1 MYVVTFYSFKGGV
14 GRTLAL
20 ANVGVQLARTG
31 RRVLLVD
38 FDLEAP
44 GLHTFKLLKPKE
56 ATPGI
61 VNYITDYANTLSSPD
76 VRSYIYE
83 AFDVGQQDGR
93 LWVMPSG
100 QNDPEYARKLAGI
113 NWQHLYDKQQ
123 GYLMFEDMKAQWEKV
138 YHPDYVL
145 IDSRTGHTDIGGI
158 CTRQL
163 PNAVVVLFFPNEQ
176 NLNGL
181 KPIVSAIRAEDKKT
195 EKNTQMHFVMSNVP
209 DLDDEEEII
218 AGMGKKFREDLGYKE
233 LTSIIYRY
241 DSLSLLQQSIF
252 VAERPKSRLAKEY
265 NKLTQEITEFNIE
278 DREGVIQSIKKM
290 RMHFIMD
297 EQSKEDNQENRIEK
311 IIKHHSKDGELL
323 YLIAKEFIR
332 WDGGVSKKS
341 DMLISRSIECGFR
354 SPDAFLIKADILQ
367 KEGDTQEAIK
377 LIGEAFN
384 NSDVELKDLSL
395 GINIIRRIN
404 PDKLIETCRSRAFKS
419 LSAVKVIR
427 LISELQWCKPGLQ
440 VSVELLQP
448 YHNDQQLKVAT
459 VRQIRNLLALSLIGL
474 GDFQEAI
481 TILSKEV
488 LLANK
493 QDIEDVF
500 NYAMAQWGLKRE
512 VSKDLFVNVVKLYDP
527 DREPDSN
534 YYQCLAIAFWAVDN
548 KEEALKYLELSSGLI
563 SDEIEQFSCW
573 RYLIV
578 SSDEFYQDCHQIKR
592 LIEGEDVKPL
602 FWNQ

>member
-56 ATPGI
+56 STPGL
-61 VNYITDYANTLSSPD
+61 VDYITDYANSLSSPD

-113 NWQHLYDKQQ
+113 NWQHLYDKQH

-138 YHPDYVL
+138 YQPDYVL

-163 PNAVVVLFFPNEQ
+163 PDAVVVLFFPNEQ

-195 EKNTQMHFVMSNVP
+195 EKTTRMHFVMSNVP

-218 AGMGKKFREDLGYKE
+218 ADMGKRFHEDLGYKE
-233 LTSIIYRY
+233 LTSVIYRY

-265 NKLTQEITEFNIE
+265 NKLMQEVTEYNLE
-278 DREGVIQSIKKM
+278 DRQGVIQSIKKL
-290 RMHFIMD
+290 RLRYIENQINYQEE
-297 EQSKEDNQENRIEK
+297 EQRIDK
-311 IIKHHSKDGELL
+311 IIKYHPKDGELL
-323 YLIAKEFIR
+323 YLLARELVKFDER
-332 WDGGVSKKS
+332 
-341 DMLISRSIECGFR
+341 LSRKLLTRSLECGYR
-354 SPDAFLIKADILQ
+354 SPEAILLKADNLRDDG
-367 KEGDTQEAIK
+367 KGQESVQLVWEA
-377 LIGEAFN
+377 LDYPDIG
-384 NSDVELKDLSL
+384 LKNVLSGL
-395 GINIIRRIN
+395 NIIRRFASK
-404 PDKLIETCRSRAFKS
+404 DLIRIAQTQSIRTLSMDEAFT
-419 LSAVKVIR
+419 LSTQLQLSKQ
-427 LISELQWCKPGLQ
+427 ELQVAVDVLR
-440 VSVELLQP
+440 P
-448 YHNDQQLKVAT
+448 YCDDPDIKQSSLVDIKG
-459 VRQIRNLLALSLIGL
+459 ALMLPLIGL
-474 GDFQEAI
+474 SKFEDVLGLFGDMRFTLE
-481 TILSKEV
+481 
-488 LLANK
+488 K
-493 QDIEDVF
+493 QDITSCF
-500 NYAMAQWGLKRE
+500 NYAMAEWAYSKKIPTDIFSHVAKLGSVRKRPE
-512 VSKDLFVNVVKLYDP
+512 SA
-527 DREPDSN
+527 N
-534 YYQCLAIAFWAVDN
+534 YMQCLAVSFWAIGSN
-548 KEEALKYLELSSGLI
+548 AEALKCLDSALSII
-563 SDEIEQFSCW
+563 SDESDEEFSCW
-573 RYLIV
+573 RYLIATT
-578 SSDEFYQDCHQIKR
+578 DEFQEDCHQIKR